1 MPKRNGTQWRALL
14 ENGLKVSIIGCGYVG
29 LVTGVCLADKGHHV
43 VCVDIDAGKVDR
55 INHAIAPIHE
65 IGLPELLTKNI
76 GKNFSATTDF
86 DSAVRNSEI
95 TLIAVGTPFDG
106 KEIDLT
112 FVKKTAEQIGLVLKT
127 KNAYHV
133 VVVKSTCV
141 PGTTDEVVGP
151 IVAAASG
158 KILGEDFGLGMNPE
172 FLSEG
177 EAIRDF
183 TNPDRIV
190 LGGVDDRTI
199 KQMAKLYTAFEGVPV
214 LKTNNKT
221 AEMIKYTSNAMLAT
235 CISFANEIGNLCT
248 AVGGVDALDVMR
260 ANHINYYLS
269 KRLPDGTMFKAPL
282 ASFFEA
288 GCGFGGSC
296 LPKDVKALIAHGEK
310 FDQPMPVLHAVID
323 TNRKQPGQMLA
334 LLRKAV
340 PDLSGKP
347 VAVLGLAFKPDTDDL
362 RESPAFPIIELLLRE
377 GANVKA
383 YDPQGNEGAKKQLAE
398 KPVTIVDSMKDCVE
412 GAVAVVIVTR
422 WAEFKKL
429 PALLRKTNPS
439 AVIID
444 GRRMLEKDSFPNYSG
459 IGL

>member
-1 MPKRNGTQWRALL
+1 MN
-14 ENGLKVSIIGCGYVG
+14 VSIIGCGYVG
-29 LVTGVCLADKGHHV
+29 LVTGVCLADKGHYV
-43 VCVDIDAGKVDR
+43 VCVDIDATKVDR
-55 INHAIAPIHE
+55 INNAIAPIHE
-65 IGLPELLTKNI
+65 VGLPELLTKHI

-86 DSAVRNSEI
+86 DSAVRNSDL

-112 FVKKTAEQIGLVLKT
+112 FVKTTAEQIGTVLKT

-151 IVAAASG
+151 TVAAASG
-158 KILGEDFGLGMNPE
+158 KTLGEEFGLGMNPE

-183 TNPDRIV
+183 MNPDRIV
-190 LGGVDDRTI
+190 LGGVDDRTTA
-199 KQMAKLYTAFEGVPV
+199 KMAELYTAFKGVPV
-214 LKTNNKT
+214 LTTNNKT

-248 AVGGVDALDVMR
+248 ALGGVDALEVMR

-269 KRLPDGTMFKAPL
+269 KRLPDGTIFKAPL

-288 GCGFGGSC
+288 GCGYGGSC
-296 LPKDVKALIAHGEK
+296 LPKDTKALVAHGEK
-310 FDQPMPVLHAVID
+310 FDQSMPVLHAVID
-323 TNRKQPGQMLA
+323 TNRKQPGQVLD
-334 LLRKAV
+334 LIRKRI
-340 PDLSGKP
+340 PDLSGQTI
-347 VAVLGLAFKPDTDDL
+347 AVLGLTFKPETDDL

-377 GANVKA
+377 NAHVKA
-383 YDPQGNEGAKKQLAE
+383 YDPQGNAGAKKVLAD
-398 KPVTIVDSMKDCVE
+398 KQVDIVDSMAKCVE
-412 GAVAVVIVTR
+412 GAAVVVIVTK
-422 WAEFKKL
+422 WDEFKQL
-429 PALLRKTNPS
+429 PDLLKKTNPQ
-439 AVIID
+439 ALIVD
-444 GRRMLEKDSFPNYSG
+444 GRRMLDKNSFPNYTG

>member
-1 MPKRNGTQWRALL
+1 MN
-14 ENGLKVSIIGCGYVG
+14 VSIIGCGYVG
-29 LVTGVCLADKGHHV
+29 LVTGVCLADKGHRV
-43 VCVDIDAGKVDR
+43 VCVDIDATKVDR
-55 INHAIAPIHE
+55 INNAIPPIHE
-65 IGLPELLTKNI
+65 AGLPELLTKNI

-86 DSAVRNSEI
+86 DAAVRDSDL

-112 FVKKTAEQIGLVLKT
+112 FVKKTAEQIGTVLKT

-151 IVAAASG
+151 LVAAASG
-158 KILGEDFGLGMNPE
+158 KLLGEHFGLGMNPE

-183 TNPDRIV
+183 MNPDRIV
-190 LGGVDDRTI
+190 LGGIDERTTA
-199 KQMAKLYTAFEGVPV
+199 KMAELYTAFKGVPV
-214 LKTNNKT
+214 LTVNNKT

-235 CISFANEIGNLCT
+235 CISFANEIGNLCS
-248 AVGGVDALDVMR
+248 ALGGVDALDVMR

-288 GCGFGGSC
+288 GCGYGGSC
-296 LPKDVKALIAHGEK
+296 LPKDTKALVAHGEK
-310 FDQPMPVLHAVID
+310 FDQPMPLLHAVID
-323 TNRKQPGQMLA
+323 TNRKQPGRVLD
-334 LLRKAV
+334 LIRKHV
-340 PDLSGKP
+340 PDLTGQTI
-347 VAVLGLAFKPDTDDL
+347 AVLGLAFKPETDDL

-377 GANVKA
+377 GAHVKA
-383 YDPQGNEGAKKQLAE
+383 YDPQGNAGARKVLADKQ
-398 KPVTIVDSMKDCVE
+398 VDIVDTMARCVE
-412 GAVAVVIVTR
+412 GAAVVVIVTK
-422 WAEFKKL
+422 WDEFKTL
-429 PALLRKTNPS
+429 PAVLKKTNPQ
-439 AVIID
+439 AIVVD
-444 GRRMLEKDSFPNYSG
+444 GRRMLDKNAVPNYTG